1 MQISQKCAI
10 KKGMRALGFVGD
22 KFQCAVSTES
32 VRNGWRLV
40 LRTHSLILLPD
51 ERERRECGNVDSDHI
66 MCLLFSIT
74 RC

>member
-1 MQISQKCAI
+1 
-10 KKGMRALGFVGD
+10 MRALGFVGD

-51 ERERRECGNVDSDHI
+51 EREREREESVAMLTLTILCAFCSLSLAADNIV
-66 MCLLFSIT
+66 L
-74 RC
+74 